1 MNMKT
6 KALIFFLVTGLMIP
20 SVSMAQLGGA
30 LRNRLNNAINK
41 GIENKIDSTVEKQAA
56 EKQAA
61 EKQASEPASEE
72 EQAAGNQERRGINI
86 GGLLGGKV
94 TLKYDE
100 SYSFSNRI
108 FMQAEIYDKKE
119 VARMDY
125 YLYYREDA
133 PYFGIEAKMLV
144 EDEGQEQEIL
154 TSTVF
159 DGVNKCI
166 LIMTDMG
173 AMKMGIITAVPEED
187 QSGTTAADNPDMG
200 TFTKT
205 GNKKVI
211 AGYSCDEYQ
220 YKDTETGD
228 NGKVWVT
235 GDLRLQADRRTWAKA
250 GMPAYYGH
258 SALDNGVVM
267 ATESY
272 NSKGELEM
280 KSETK
285 EVSKGIK
292 HSISTAGFSLRQ
304 MDFNQAGGS
313 NRK

>member
-1 MNMKT
+1 MKT
-6 KALIFFLVTGLMIP
+6 KALIFLLVTGLMIP

-30 LRNRLNNAINK
+30 LRNKLNNAINK
-41 GIENKIDSTVEKQAA
+41 GIENKIDSAVEKQAA
-56 EKQAA
+56 EK
-61 EKQASEPASEE
+61 KASEPATEE
-72 EQAAGNQERRGINI
+72 KQAAGDQERRGINI

-125 YLYYREDA
+125 YMYYREDA

-173 AMKMGIITAVPEED
+173 AMKMGIITAVPEDD
-187 QSGTTAADNPDMG
+187 QSGTTTAENPDMG

-220 YKDTETGD
+220 YKETETGD

-235 GDLRLQADRRTWAKA
+235 RDLRLQADRRTWAKA

>member
-1 MNMKT
+1 M
-6 KALIFFLVTGLMIP
+6 VP
-20 SVSMAQLGGA
+20 STSMAQLGGA
-30 LRNRLNNAINK
+30 LRNKLNNALNK
-41 GIENKIDSTVEKQAA
+41 GIENKADSSAD
-56 EKQAA
+56 
-61 EKQASEPASEE
+61 KQASGE
-72 EQAAGNQERRGINI
+72 QERKGINI

-100 SYSFSNRI
+100 SYSFSNSI
-108 FMQAEIYDKKE
+108 FMQAEMYDKKD
-119 VARMDY
+119 VTKMDY

-133 PYFGIEAKMLV
+133 PYFGIEAKIRV
-144 EDEGQEQEIL
+144 EDEGQEQSIL

-159 DGVNKCI
+159 DGINKCI
-166 LIMTDMG
+166 LILTDMG
-173 AMKMGIITAVPEED
+173 TMKMGIITAVPDES
-187 QSGTTAADNPDMG
+187 QAGTQAADNPDMG
-200 TFTKT
+200 SFTKT

-220 YKDTETGD
+220 YKDNESGD

-235 GDLRLQADRRTWAKA
+235 HDLRLQADRRTWSKA

-272 NSKGELEM
+272 NSKGVLEM

-304 MDFNQAGGS
+304 MDFNQAQG
-313 NRK
+313 NNKK

>member
-6 KALIFFLVTGLMIP
+6 KTLIILLTTGLMIP
-20 SVSMAQLGGA
+20 SVSTAQLGGA
-30 LRNRLNNAINK
+30 LRNKLNNAINK
-41 GIENKIDSTVEKQAA
+41 SVENKIDSAA
-56 EKQAA
+56 EKQAG
-61 EKQASEPASEE
+61 ENQASGE
-72 EQAAGNQERRGINI
+72 QERRGINI
-86 GGLLGGKV
+86 GGLIGGKV

-100 SYSFSNRI
+100 SYPFSNRI
-108 FMQAEIYDKKE
+108 FMQAEIYDKKD
-119 VARMDY
+119 VAKMDY

-133 PYFGIEAKMLV
+133 PYFGIEAKLLV
-144 EDEGQEQEIL
+144 EDEGQEQAIL

-159 DGVNKCI
+159 DGINKCLLI
-166 LIMTDMG
+166 LSDMG
-173 AMKMGIITAVPEED
+173 AMKMGIITAVPEE
-187 QSGTTAADNPDMG
+187 QQGGTQAADNPDTG

-220 YKDTETGD
+220 YKDNETGD
-228 NGKVWVT
+228 YGKVWVT
-235 GDLRLQADRRTWAKA
+235 GDLRLQADRRTWSKA

-258 SALDNGVVM
+258 SALGNGVVM

-272 NSKGELEM
+272 NSKGVLEM

-292 HSISTAGFSLRQ
+292 HSISTTGYSLRQ
-304 MDFNQAGGS
+304 MDFNQAGNKG
-313 NRK
+313 NK